1 MPMEVIFTDE
11 DLEPVPE
18 AAKFKP
24 EKPAKS
30 GASSLNAPKAAVK
43 ADERARSR
51 FSAIWR
57 MRSGSNRCLRRRPG
71 LSARRPQ
78 SFLTG

>member
-24 EKPAKS
+24 ESPRSQAHLLLMRRKP
-30 GASSLNAPKAAVK
+30 
-43 ADERARSR
+43 
-51 FSAIWR
+51 
-57 MRSGSNRCLRRRPG
+57 
-71 LSARRPQ
+71 Q
-78 SFLTG
+78 